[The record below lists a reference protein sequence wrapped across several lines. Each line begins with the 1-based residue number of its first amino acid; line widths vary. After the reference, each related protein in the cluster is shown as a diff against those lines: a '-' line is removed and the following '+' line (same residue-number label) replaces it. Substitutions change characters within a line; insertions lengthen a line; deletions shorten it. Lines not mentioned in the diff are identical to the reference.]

1 MTPAA
6 AETEVLSTRSE
17 WQPKDGLLLDVDE
30 LMVEFRTRDGVAK
43 AINGVN
49 LTLRSGETLA
59 VLGESGSGKS
69 VTAQAVMGILDSP
82 PGFITGGEIRYC
94 GTDILKLPEEKR
106 REIRGPEISMI
117 FQDALSALN
126 PVFPVG
132 WQIAEMF
139 RKHRGMNKTDS
150 IDRAVGLM
158 ERVQIPAA
166 RQRVKAFPHQFS
178 GGMRQRIMIAMAI
191 ALDPAVLIADEPT
204 TALDVTVQ
212 AQIMRLLRDLQD
224 ERQMGLILITHD
236 LGVVA
241 DVADRIAV
249 MYAGRIVEAGDILP
263 LYSKPAHPYTKGL
276 LESIPRLDQKG
287 QQLAAIGGLPPNLT
301 RIPPGCPFNP
311 RCKYAQDVCRVDPPP
326 PLREV
331 VHHRLAACHFSEHVM
346 AGDAAVTQTIAPIDA
361 TDDFRRESEPMQV
374 TDDSGAQP
382 GLEQQPPSVRD
393 AGGGAEDAGGG
404 RPEDAGLRSAETL
417 EAPRTERFSE

>member
-1 MTPAA
+1 MTTTSRL
-6 AETEVLSTRSE
+6 ETMTANST
-17 WQPKDGLLLDVDE
+17 WQPTDGLLLEVEE
-30 LMVEFRTRDGVAK
+30 LFVEFRTRYGVAK

-49 LTLRSGETLA
+49 LTLRQGETVA

-69 VTAQAVMGILDSP
+69 VTAQAIMGILDTP
-82 PGFITGGEIRYC
+82 PGFITGGAIRYC
-94 GTDILKLPEEKR
+94 GTDILRLPEERR

-117 FQDALSALN
+117 FQDALSSLN

-139 RKHRGMNKTDS
+139 RIHRGMNKTDAL
-150 IDRAVGLM
+150 DRAVGLM

-212 AQIMRLLRDLQD
+212 AQVMKLLKELQE

-249 MYAGRIVEAGDILP
+249 MYAGRIVEQGDIFP
-263 LYSKPAHPYTKGL
+263 LYAQPGHPYTEGL
-276 LESIPRLDQKG
+276 LASIPRLDQKG

-301 RIPPGCPFNP
+301 KIPPGCPFNP
-311 RCKYAQDVCRVDPPP
+311 RCKYVQDVCRVDPPP

-331 VHHRLAACHFSEHVM
+331 HHHRFSACHFAEDLLTGEADVTHHPEEIAALETLDDPTGFEQAVALSEDLPNTM
-346 AGDAAVTQTIAPIDA
+346 N
-361 TDDFRRESEPMQV
+361 RES
-374 TDDSGAQP
+374 
-382 GLEQQPPSVRD
+382 
-393 AGGGAEDAGGG
+393 
-404 RPEDAGLRSAETL
+404 
-417 EAPRTERFSE
+417 